1 MPDDIEIVNQNQL
14 HAVELDDD
22 GNEMD
27 HTIPININATEGG
40 SAQIEEQTSDEQV
53 KSKWWQT
60 IWLKII
66 EIIQLILSSI

>member
-1 MPDDIEIVNQNQL
+1 MPDDIEVINQNQL

-22 GNEMD
+22 GNELN
-27 HTIPININATEGG
+27 HTIPINISSTEGD

-53 KSKWWQT
+53 KPKWWQT

-66 EIIQLILSSI
+66 EIIQLILSAI